1 MIKHNLFKL
10 LYVCFICLIAPVV
23 YANDIR
29 VSVSEVKDSRTTG
42 QFFAEMELKMKVMG
56 DIISDAKGLKLK
68 ITKAV
73 DETDRNLIKSEPD
86 KTEFTNPD
94 EYNPGQAEVTVKLKN
109 PSRKASVIKE
119 IDGEVILFVPK
130 NDPNSIATIS
140 NFMTKT
146 GKILPDS
153 QLKSS
158 GVEVTVLSKA
168 EYEQF
173 KAAKAKEVKEKEGE
187 LVKEFGAAVVQA
199 FSSLLGG
206 MMEIGENSV
215 ILQIKDPESKVV
227 AIEFAD
233 KSGKGIRNIGSMKM
247 GGVTVFEFEKPMPQ
261 DAQMTLFMITPKS
274 LITTPVK
281 LTDIALP

>member
-23 YANDIR
+23 YANGIR

-109 PSRKASVIKE
+109 PARKASVIKE

-130 NDPNSIATIS
+130 NDPDSIATIN

-146 GKILPDS
+146 GKVLSDS
-153 QLKSS
+153 PLKAS
-158 GVEVTVLSKA
+158 GVEATVLTKA
-168 EYEQF
+168 QYEQF
-173 KAAKAKEVKEKEGE
+173 KAARAKEVKEKEGE

-274 LITTPVK
+274 LITTPVR